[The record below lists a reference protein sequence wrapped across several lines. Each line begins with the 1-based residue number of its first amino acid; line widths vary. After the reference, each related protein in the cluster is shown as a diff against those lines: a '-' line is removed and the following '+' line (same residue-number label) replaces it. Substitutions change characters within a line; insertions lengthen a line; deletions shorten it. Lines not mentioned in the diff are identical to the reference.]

1 MDLGQNIEMLRNN
14 FGVTQEELSKK
25 IGISRQAV
33 YKWEKNKSTPTIEN
47 IMKICEIF
55 DVDINDFLKGKISKR
70 KTKN

>member
-70 KTKN
+70 KAKN